1 MDNKIV
7 YLATPYSHNDLKVM
21 QYRFEQVTI
30 VSGKLIKHGIINF
43 SPITQSH
50 EQALRVKLPT
60 DWDFWKTVD
69 TEFLHRCDK
78 LYVLALPG
86 WQTSKGVT
94 AEIQIMKELNKP
106 ISYLRLNNFNMIEYI
121 SEEEARRIV

>member
-1 MDNKIV
+1 MANDII
-7 YLATPYSHNDLKVM
+7 YLATPYSHNDPKVM
-21 QYRFEQVTI
+21 QDRFEKVTI
-30 VSGKLIKHGIINF
+30 VSGKLIKYGVLNF

-50 EQALRVKLPT
+50 EQALRVDLPT
-60 DWDFWKTVD
+60 DWDFWKIVD

-94 AEIQIMKELNKP
+94 AEIEIMKELNKP
-106 ISYLRLNNFNMIEYI
+106 ISYLRLNRLNMIEYI
-121 SEEEARRIV
+121 SEEVARRIV